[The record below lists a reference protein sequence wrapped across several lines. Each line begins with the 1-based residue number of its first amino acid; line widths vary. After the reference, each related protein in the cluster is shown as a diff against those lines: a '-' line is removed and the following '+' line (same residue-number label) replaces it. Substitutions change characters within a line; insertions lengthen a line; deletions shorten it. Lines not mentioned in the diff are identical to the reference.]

1 MLWDVGANVGS
12 YSCYAAKARTCRV
25 YAFEPSVFNLELLAR
40 NIALNRLTDRI
51 TVVPLPLTEAL
62 GESTLNMMT
71 TEPGGAMSSFGVDHG
86 HDGKPIEAIFQVRT
100 IGFSMQDAVT
110 SLGIPQPDY
119 IKMDVDGIEHLILGG
134 GADVLQNVRSVLVEI
149 NDDFERQA
157 VMAVQHLSA
166 AGLILNDKRRA
177 AMFDNTAYA
186 SSYNQIW
193 RRSNGVD

>member
-1 MLWDVGANVGS
+1 
-12 YSCYAAKARTCRV
+12 
-25 YAFEPSVFNLELLAR
+25 
-40 NIALNRLTDRI
+40 
-51 TVVPLPLTEAL
+51 
-62 GESTLNMMT
+62 
-71 TEPGGAMSSFGVDHG
+71 
-86 HDGKPIEAIFQVRT
+86 
-100 IGFSMQDAVT
+100 MQDAVT